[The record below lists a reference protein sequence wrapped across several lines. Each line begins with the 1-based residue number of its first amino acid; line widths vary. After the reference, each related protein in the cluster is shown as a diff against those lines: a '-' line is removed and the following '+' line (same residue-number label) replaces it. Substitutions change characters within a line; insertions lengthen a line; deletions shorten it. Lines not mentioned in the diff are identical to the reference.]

1 MVFLSRE
8 ALVVFYRAVFILALS
23 LFIIYKSSLLGNIEK
38 YLKAPQTIK
47 ESSLAL
53 SSPNVSEAPRETK
66 VSSFALSLP
75 NIANDD
81 SINFLTQKRV
91 AVVGFPRYEGIY
103 QGMDMNSCSKLPLVH
118 MKNYSVSVIPHSVW
132 ADGLNGG
139 NFPCQCFQMLSLIF
153 APDLIRLPFSWSVP
167 GWIESKGH
175 WNLEDPKVDY
185 PFEQEA
191 VDILCTYDV
200 IISTG
205 PTHLPPCP
213 KKMVHDGY
221 EKKLVDNWQYRLYM
235 PLEPD
240 WGWLNFDL
248 NKWGNWC
255 SAVLWNYGHA
265 SFEGMMIQSNFS
277 ANLLPHLRKP
287 KLSGIYF
294 HYVYDLQTEIRSQNI
309 DWKNHPPTYD
319 HTSSKVLLLRRSFM
333 GSDIK
338 SQLKNDSIPY
348 EEKVTWK
355 NCSELHQY
363 LAIVDVGDWLSSNQF
378 AVNAALC
385 RTISISTKYRLFQTL
400 LHHPDLL
407 ADNDET
413 AMVLIRKLKNNSTL
427 RNFYIDFSYNNLKFV
442 NLTQKQISFSSILRK
457 ARKACPLTIEYVQ
470 PSKLT

>member
-1 MVFLSRE
+1 MVFLSGE
-8 ALVVFYRAVFILALS
+8 SLVVFYKAVFILAIS
-23 LFIIYKSSLLGNIEK
+23 SFIIFESSLLGNIEK
-38 YLKAPQTIK
+38 NSKAPQTIK
-47 ESSLAL
+47 ESSFAL
-53 SSPNVSEAPRETK
+53 SSPNVSKTPREIK
-66 VSSFALSLP
+66 VSSFALSSP
-75 NIANDD
+75 IIANDD

-91 AVVGFPRYEGIY
+91 AVVGFPELGGIY
-103 QGMDMNSCSKLPLVH
+103 QGMDMNSCSKLPSVH
-118 MKNYSVSVIPHSVW
+118 LTNYSVSVIPHSVW

-139 NFPCQCFQMLSLIF
+139 NFPCGCFEMMSLIF

-175 WNLEDPKVDY
+175 WYLEDPKVDY

-213 KKMVHDGY
+213 KKMVHNGY

-255 SAVLWNYGHA
+255 SAILWNYGHV

-277 ANLLPHLRKP
+277 ASLLPHLRKP

-294 HYVYDLQTEIRSQNI
+294 HYVHDLQTKIRGQHI
-309 DWKNHPPTYD
+309 DWEKDPPTYD
-319 HTSSKVLLLRRSFM
+319 HTISKVLLLRRSFI

-338 SQLKNDSIPY
+338 SHLKNNSIPF
-348 EEKVTWK
+348 EEKATWK

-363 LAIVDVGDWLSSNQF
+363 FAIVDVGNWLSSNQF
-378 AVNAALC
+378 AVDAAMC
-385 RTISISTKYRLFQTL
+385 KTGTF
-400 LHHPDLL
+400 
-407 ADNDET
+407 
-413 AMVLIRKLKNNSTL
+413 KN
-427 RNFYIDFSYNNLKFV
+427 RPKM
-442 NLTQKQISFSSILRK
+442 TQ
-457 ARKACPLTIEYVQ
+457 
-470 PSKLT
+470 